1 MVRTK
6 KIYREQLLQG
16 AYQLVVDEGFKHFH
30 ARKVAKVISCSTQP
44 IYREFENLTIFKTAT
59 SEYII
64 QTVEQFLTDKERT
77 DLPSFSEIICQYAQ
91 ENPDEFDR
99 FFLIDETCRPLMKE
113 LISVHFNNLVI
124 SIPEY
129 ENISAD
135 QLDQLFDL
143 FWFYTLGKA
152 AQRAHTHTYNEEE
165 IDLHSGLHET
175 TQLFAQKFAV

>member
-30 ARKVAKVISCSTQP
+30 ARKVAKVIACSTQP

-64 QTVEQFLTDKERT
+64 QTVEQFLTDKERS
-77 DLPSFSEIICQYAQ
+77 DLPSFSEVICQYA
-91 ENPDEFDR
+91 EKKPAEFER
-99 FFLIDETCRPLMKE
+99 FFLQDETCRPLMRE
-113 LISVHFNNLVI
+113 LIGIHFKNLVV
-124 SIPEY
+124 SLPEY
-129 ENISAD
+129 QTISSER
-135 QLDQLFDL
+135 LDQLFDL

-152 AQRAHTHTYNEEE
+152 AQRAHAQADDEELAVHISLNEV
-165 IDLHSGLHET
+165 T
-175 TQLFAQKFAV
+175 NLFMQEVTS

>member
-6 KIYREQLLQG
+6 KIFREQLLEG

-44 IYREFENLTIFKTAT
+44 IYREFDNLTTFKAAT

-64 QTVEQFLTDKERT
+64 QTVEQFLSDKERH
-77 DLPSFSEIICQYAQ
+77 DLSSFSEVLCQYADKH
-91 ENPDEFDR
+91 PDEFER
-99 FFLIDETCRPLMKE
+99 FFLVDETCKPLMKE
-113 LISVHFNNLVI
+113 LINVHFNHLVI
-124 SIPEY
+124 SLPAY
-129 ENISAD
+129 QTISSE

-152 AQRAHTHTYNEEE
+152 AQRAHTVTEEE
-165 IDLHSGLHET
+165 DLHSTLDE
-175 TQLFAQKFAV
+175 LSKLYIQKIAV